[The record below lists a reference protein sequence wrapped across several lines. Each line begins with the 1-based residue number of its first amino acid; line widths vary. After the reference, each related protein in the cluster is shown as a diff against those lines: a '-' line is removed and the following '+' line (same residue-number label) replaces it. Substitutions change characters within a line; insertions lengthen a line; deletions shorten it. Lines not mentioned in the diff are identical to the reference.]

1 MVEEIIKLT
10 IPNKPDYISI
20 VRLTTSAICSNIGL
34 NIEDIEDM
42 KVCISEACINAL
54 CKSDEVSIEFQVKTD
69 RLIMKVNNVSVNED
83 KEIDLKKEI
92 DLGILIIESLMDDV
106 NFTEK
111 GVEMIKHI
119 EDGNR

>member
-1 MVEEIIKLT
+1 MVEDVIKLT

-34 NIEDIEDM
+34 NIDDIEDM
-42 KVCISEACINAL
+42 KVCISEAFINAL

-69 RLIMKVNNVSVNED
+69 RLIMKVNNVSVIED
-83 KEIDLKKEI
+83 EKIDLKKEI
-92 DLGILIIESLMDDV
+92 DLGILIIESLMDEV
-106 NFTEK
+106 NFNDE